1 LVTRNIFPRPVH
13 VRRGRSDRDHR
24 HLAAGS
30 PVFVRGYRGK
40 TYEAIIEAF
49 HSDAVLLLQQGY
61 EPTGQHYVEGK
72 WGFAIGLLATLT
84 IPLIVGVL
92 VWVWILTSRP
102 IGTLTVTYVHRAG

>member
-1 LVTRNIFPRPVH
+1 MSAEGGAIVSIDTWPP
-13 VRRGRSDRDHR
+13 D
-24 HLAAGS
+24 AGS

-61 EPTGQHYVEGK
+61 EPTGQHYVDGK
-72 WGFAIGLLATLT
+72 WGFATGLLATVT
-84 IPLIVGVL
+84 IPLIVGIL
-92 VWVWILTSRP
+92 VWIWIFTSRP